1 MILVRLG
8 LESIKTFFGPGE
20 RFRLSRA
27 SSFSNGGH
35 IFQRIKNLHI
45 NSMQDTLRNIH
56 TKFGSN
62 WSSSVRGEEFWKI
75 VNDDG
80 RHVKAIAYTAFGQ
93 VS

>member
-1 MILVRLG
+1 MHDIP
-8 LESIKTFFGPGE
+8 K
-20 RFRLSRA
+20 
-27 SSFSNGGH
+27 
-35 IFQRIKNLHI
+35 
-45 NSMQDTLRNIH
+45 NIH

-80 RHVKAIAYTAFGQ
+80 RLVMAIAHMAFDQQ